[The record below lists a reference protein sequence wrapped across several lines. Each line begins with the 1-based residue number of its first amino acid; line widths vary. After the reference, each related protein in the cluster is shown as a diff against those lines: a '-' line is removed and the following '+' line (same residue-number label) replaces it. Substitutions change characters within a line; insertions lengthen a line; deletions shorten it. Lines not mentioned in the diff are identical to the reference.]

1 MRMLA
6 GASQA
11 SFLTELAEHMDNDD
25 LDAALDDNIIV
36 GTASLNARPL
46 SIVLQPC
53 KFPKPMAALGRDLSA
68 SPGANARH

>member
-46 SIVLQPC
+46 SIVL
-53 KFPKPMAALGRDLSA
+53 
-68 SPGANARH
+68 